1 MATVTDILAEKG
13 THVQSIGE
21 DATALEAALMMNEHK
36 IGALC
41 VVRDKVLVGM
51 FTERD
56 ILRRIV
62 AAKVDPSEKLIRDV
76 MTSEI
81 TVCNSTTPI
90 EGARLL
96 MKEQRVRH
104 LPIVDENRH
113 LLGMVSIG
121 DMNAYQL
128 ADKVKT
134 VRALQEYIH
143 GTM

>member
-1 MATVTDILAEKG
+1 MATVSDILTEKG
-13 THVQSIGE
+13 THVVSIGE
-21 DATALEAALMMNEHK
+21 DATALEAAFLMNEHK

-41 VVRDKVLVGM
+41 VVRDDVLVGM

-56 ILRRIV
+56 ILQRVV
-62 AAKVDPSEKLIRDV
+62 AAQVNPAKLLIRDG
-76 MTSEI
+76 MTSDI
-81 TVCNSTTPI
+81 TVCDRNTTV

-96 MKEQRVRH
+96 MMNQRVRH
-104 LPIVDENRH
+104 LPVVDEGRK
-113 LLGMVSIG
+113 LSGMVSIG

-134 VRALQEYIH
+134 VNALQEYIH